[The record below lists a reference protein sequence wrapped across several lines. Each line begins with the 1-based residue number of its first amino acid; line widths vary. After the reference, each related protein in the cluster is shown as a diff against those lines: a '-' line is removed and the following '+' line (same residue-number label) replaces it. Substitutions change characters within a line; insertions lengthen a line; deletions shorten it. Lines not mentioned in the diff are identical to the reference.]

1 MARLRRTLALL
12 SVFALLV
19 ATPHL
24 RMDRDAARE
33 RAEREFPSDLFLR
46 MRAMPDGTIPSERIA
61 AAVEQLRFERAL
73 GERTFAAQGAQDWV
87 PVGPYNIGG
96 RVNALV
102 AAPGGFPAYLG
113 SANGGVFRSDD
124 MGANWQP
131 LTDANGIFSIGAIAL
146 HPTHPYTVW
155 VGTGD
160 ANGTVD
166 GYDGTGV
173 YVSRDGG
180 AHWTARGLRNTSHLS
195 SIVVSPADSNVVLVG
210 AMGKAFTTD
219 PNRGLYRST
228 DGGATWTRTLFVN
241 DSTGVSDIAINPL
254 HPDTVYCAT
263 WTRVRRLTY
272 RRAFGPDCA
281 VWRSTNGGVSWTR
294 IMNGLPPAGTD
305 QGRFAIAVA
314 PSRPSTLYASCTSG
328 STSGYVGTGLYRSD
342 DGGDSW
348 TRVDLGVT
356 HRNAFGGFAWYFGR
370 VVVSPIDP
378 DDVWVLGVRLLHSV
392 DGGATLADVT
402 GTMHVDQHALWLDP
416 LDLTRVWVG
425 NDGGFFWTNA
435 GSWQKSLNLPI
446 TQFYSGAV
454 APGNSARIIGGAQD
468 NGTVKTETGPSAW
481 SEILGGDGL
490 MCQWHP
496 SNANLLYAEWQYS
509 CDRSGVRRSTNSG
522 TSFAAST
529 GWVGTDRFNWNT
541 PYTFNPRNANTMLAG
556 THRAY
561 KSLNG
566 GVSWSPTS
574 SDLTTNPGAA
584 VVFGTISAVTIA
596 NTDTSL
602 YLVGTDDGRV
612 WRSLNAGAT
621 WQDMSSGLPKRYV
634 TCVVADPN
642 QQGLL
647 YVSFSGFGQ
656 DLHDPRV
663 FRSTDTGLTWTAIDG
678 NLPDAPVNDL
688 IPDPLLS
695 GTLYAATDLGVFVS
709 RNQGGTWT
717 PLGGVMPIQ
726 PVWDLVLHAG
736 SRQLFAFT
744 HGRSAWK
751 LDLGSVPLDVPT
763 AQAHRGLH
771 LAAPT
776 PNPART
782 TTSVA
787 LTLASN
793 AQVHVAV
800 YDASGRRVRDLHDG
814 PLASGRHPWVW
825 DACDARGARV
835 RSGVYFVR
843 ASDGVTSRTQRLV
856 VVD

>member
-1 MARLRRTLALL
+1 MLALW
-12 SVFALLV
+12 V
-19 ATPHL
+19 AAPHP
-24 RMDRDAARE
+24 RVSDEATRE

-46 MRAMPDGTIPSERIA
+46 MRALPDGTIPSERIA
-61 AAVEQLRFERAL
+61 AAVEQLRFERSLAT
-73 GERTFAAQGAQDWV
+73 RTFAAQGAQDWV
-87 PVGPYNIGG
+87 SVGPYNIGG

-102 AAPGGFPAYLG
+102 ASPGGAPAYLG

-124 MGANWQP
+124 LGQSWQP
-131 LTDANGIFSIGAIAL
+131 LTDANGLFSIGALAL
-146 HPTHPYTVW
+146 HPNNPNTVW

-180 AHWTARGLRNTSHLS
+180 AHWASKGLRTTSR
-195 SIVVSPADSNVVLVG
+195 IAAIAVSPLDSNLILVA

-219 PNRGLYRST
+219 PERGLYRST
-228 DGGATWTRTLFVN
+228 DGGATWTRTLYVN
-241 DSTGVSDIAINPL
+241 DSTGVSDVAINPL

-272 RRAFGPDCA
+272 RRAAGPDCA
-281 VWRSTNGGVSWTR
+281 VWRSVNGGVTWTR

-342 DGGDSW
+342 DGGDTW
-348 TRVDLGVT
+348 TRVDLGST

-370 VVVSPIDP
+370 VVVAPLDP
-378 DDVWVLGVRLLHSV
+378 DDVWVLGVRMLHSV

-402 GTMHVDQHALWLDP
+402 GSMHVDQHALWLDA
-416 LDLTRVWVG
+416 LDPTRVFVG
-425 NDGGFFWTNA
+425 NDGGFFWASA
-435 GSWQKSLNLPI
+435 GTWQKSLNLPI

-454 APGNSARIIGGAQD
+454 APGNNARIMGGAQD

-481 SEILGGDGL
+481 AEILGGDGL

-496 SNANLLYAEWQYS
+496 TNANQLYAEWQYA
-509 CDRSGVRRSTNSG
+509 CDKSGVRRSTNGG

-556 THRAY
+556 THRVY
-561 KSLNG
+561 RSLNG
-566 GVSWSPTS
+566 GTSWSPLST
-574 SDLTTNPGAA
+574 DLTTTPGAA
-584 VVFGTISAVTIA
+584 VVYGTISTVAIA
-596 NTDTSL
+596 APDTNL
-602 YLVGTDDGRV
+602 YLAGTDDGRV
-612 WRSLNAGAT
+612 WRSTNAGAT
-621 WQDMSSGLPKRYV
+621 WQDVSTGLPKRYV

-642 QQGLL
+642 TAGLV

-663 FRSTDTGLTWTAIDG
+663 FRSTDAGLTWTAIAG

-688 IPDPLLS
+688 VPDPVIA
-695 GTLYAATDLGVFVS
+695 GTLYAATDLGVFVT
-709 RNQGGTWT
+709 RNSGGTWT
-717 PLGGVMPIQ
+717 ALGGFMPIQ

-763 AQAHRGLH
+763 ATAGHGLE
-771 LAAPT
+771 LGAPA

-782 TTSVA
+782 ATNLS
-787 LTLASN
+787 LTLASS

-800 YDASGRRVRDLHDG
+800 YDASGREVRELHRG
-814 PLASGRHPWVW
+814 TLAAGRHSWAW
-825 DACDARGARV
+825 DARDVRGARV
-835 RSGVYFVR
+835 RSGVFFVR
-843 ASDGVTSRTQRLV
+843 ASDGTTSRTQRLV

>member
-1 MARLRRTLALL
+1 
-12 SVFALLV
+12 
-19 ATPHL
+19 
-24 RMDRDAARE
+24 
-33 RAEREFPSDLFLR
+33 
-46 MRAMPDGTIPSERIA
+46 
-61 AAVEQLRFERAL
+61 
-73 GERTFAAQGAQDWV
+73 
-87 PVGPYNIGG
+87 
-96 RVNALV
+96 
-102 AAPGGFPAYLG
+102 
-113 SANGGVFRSDD
+113 
-124 MGANWQP
+124 
-131 LTDANGIFSIGAIAL
+131 
-146 HPTHPYTVW
+146 VW

-180 AHWTARGLRNTSHLS
+180 LHWQARGLRTTSHIA
-195 SIVVSPADSNVVLVG
+195 SIVVNPLDTNIVLAG

-219 PNRGLYRST
+219 PERGLYRST
-228 DGGATWTRTLFVN
+228 DGGATWTRTLYVN

-272 RRAFGPDCA
+272 RRAAGPDCA
-281 VWRSTNGGVSWTR
+281 VWRSTNGGVTWTR
-294 IMNGLPPAGTD
+294 IMNGLPVAGTD

-314 PSRPSTLYASCTSG
+314 PNRPSRLYASCTSG

-348 TRVDLGVT
+348 ARVDLGTT
-356 HRNAFGGFAWYFGR
+356 HRNAFGGFSWYFGR
-370 VVVSPIDP
+370 VVVAPFDP

-402 GTMHVDQHALWLDP
+402 GAMHVDQHALWLDP
-416 LDLTRVWVG
+416 FDATRAWVG
-425 NDGGFFWTNA
+425 NDGGFFWASA
-435 GSWQKSLNLPI
+435 GTWQKSLNLPI
-446 TQFYSGAV
+446 TQFYSGSV
-454 APGNSARIIGGAQD
+454 APGNNARIMGGAQD

-481 SEILGGDGL
+481 GEILGGDGL

-496 SNANLLYAEWQYS
+496 SNASLLYAEWQYA
-509 CDRSGVRRSTNSG
+509 CDKSGVRRSTNG
-522 TSFAAST
+522 GVSFSTST

-556 THRAY
+556 THRVY

-566 GVSWSPTS
+566 GVSWGTTS
-574 SDLTTNPGAA
+574 GDLTTNPGAA
-584 VVFGTISAVTIA
+584 VVYGTISAVAISA
-596 NTDTSL
+596 TDTSL

-612 WRSLNAGAT
+612 WRSTSAGAT
-621 WQDMSSGLPKRYV
+621 WQDVSTGLPKRYV

-642 QQGLL
+642 VQGLL

-663 FRSTDTGLTWTAIDG
+663 FRSTDAGLTWTSING

-688 IPDPLLS
+688 IPDPVLS
-695 GTLYAATDLGVFVS
+695 GTLYAATDLGVFVT
-709 RNQGGTWT
+709 RNQGVTWT
-717 PLGGVMPIQ
+717 ALGGVMPIQ

-763 AQAHRGLH
+763 TTVSHGLE
-771 LAAPT
+771 LSAPA
-776 PNPART
+776 PNPARAS
-782 TTSVA
+782 TSVE
-787 LTLASN
+787 LTLASS

-800 YDASGRRVRDLHDG
+800 YDASGRTVRELHHG
-814 PLASGRHPWVW
+814 ELAAGRHSWAW
-825 DACDARGARV
+825 NARDARGARV

-843 ASDGVTSRTQRLV
+843 ASDGVTSRTQRVVLV
-856 VVD
+856 D